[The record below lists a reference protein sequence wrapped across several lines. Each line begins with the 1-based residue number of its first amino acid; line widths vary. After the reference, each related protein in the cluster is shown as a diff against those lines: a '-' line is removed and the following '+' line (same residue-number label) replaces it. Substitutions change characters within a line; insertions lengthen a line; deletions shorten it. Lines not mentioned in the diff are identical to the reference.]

1 MPTPRILGFGV
12 YPSPVCPFL
21 HAFPSFLC
29 KTFDLLEFIT
39 VFSIGNKRFCQQQ
52 CFRPFLL
59 PFKCQ
64 ITPFWKKAV
73 ICVCI
78 LPSSGHTCYCST
90 VGVSWISNFW
100 VFWTSGPLW
109 GPSLLPPPPPPLSV
123 SPYFCSSLSL
133 FLFFLVP
140 SCSLIKTRLGSQLL
154 EPALEQRRRCSSSWN
169 PHSSSSS
176 SSLDLNGP
184 PLRLLFINSDFCDL
198 LPPVRPGTLHRGCEL
213 SVSLSA
219 AAVNAG
225 WSRLVFIQP
234 RQTVWGFR

>member
-1 MPTPRILGFGV
+1 MLF
-12 YPSPVCPFL
+12 PVFFVKPLTCWSL
-21 HAFPSFLC
+21 LLYSALEIKGSVNSSVSDLSF
-29 KTFDLLEFIT
+29 F
-39 VFSIGNKRFCQQQ
+39 
-52 CFRPFLL
+52 

-64 ITPFWKKAV
+64 TTPFCKKAV

-90 VGVSWISNFW
+90 VGVSWISNLNICR

-109 GPSLLPPPPPPLSV
+109 GPSLFPPPPPPLSV